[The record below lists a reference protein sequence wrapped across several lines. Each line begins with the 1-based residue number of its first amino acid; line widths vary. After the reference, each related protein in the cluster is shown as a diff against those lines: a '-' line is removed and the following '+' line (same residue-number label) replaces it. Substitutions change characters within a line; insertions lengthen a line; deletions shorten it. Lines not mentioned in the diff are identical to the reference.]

1 MFCTVSLVASFFGGA
16 ATRGS
21 LESAG
26 SAQTFR
32 ENPYSAHMWP
42 TSQTGPQTVVVSV
55 QQAVQDPGEQ
65 GDVGVEG
72 VGRGVGAH

>member
-1 MFCTVSLVASFFGGA
+1 MGKQLLEVLWSLLAPLKRSERIHA
-16 ATRGS
+16 
-21 LESAG
+21 
-26 SAQTFR
+26 
-32 ENPYSAHMWP
+32 SAHMWP

-65 GDVGVEG
+65 GDVGIEG